1 MGRERGKS
9 TCRRGR
15 CRQVSPKTR
24 RQNLCRVGP
33 TPWGRTRRAW
43 RPVSLSFRLDGKVA
57 LVTGASRGL
66 GAGIADALQEAGAT
80 VAGTSREPR
89 SAAQVAKRLGSVP
102 VVMDVTDVASVR
114 AGVDRVAS
122 ELERLDILINNAG
135 LNIPQGVFDVDE
147 ASWDAVLDT
156 NLKGTFFAAQA
167 AARQMVASG
176 EGGRIINIASQAGVV
191 GIEERSAYGAS
202 KGGAILLT
210 KVLAIELAQHGIT
223 VNAVAPTFIATELT
237 RGTLENSA
245 WRERILSSIPLGR
258 VGEAEDVAAAAVYL
272 ASPAAAMVTGHTL
285 LVDGGWT
292 AW

>member
-1 MGRERGKS
+1 
-9 TCRRGR
+9 
-15 CRQVSPKTR
+15 
-24 RQNLCRVGP
+24 
-33 TPWGRTRRAW
+33 
-43 RPVSLSFRLDGKVA
+43 
-57 LVTGASRGL
+57 
-66 GAGIADALQEAGAT
+66 
-80 VAGTSREPR
+80 
-89 SAAQVAKRLGSVP
+89 
-102 VVMDVTDVASVR
+102 MDITDVASVR
-114 AGVDRVAS
+114 AGVDRVAA
-122 ELERLDILINNAG
+122 ELGRLDILVNNAG

-167 AARQMVASG
+167 AARCMVTSG

-202 KGGAILLT
+202 KGGAVLLT
-210 KVLAIELAQHGIT
+210 KVLAIELAQHRIT

-237 RGTLENSA
+237 RGTLENPA
-245 WRERILSSIPLGR
+245 WRERVLSRIPLGR
-258 VGEAEDVAAAAVYL
+258 IGESEDVAAATVYL

>member
-1 MGRERGKS
+1 M
-9 TCRRGR
+9 
-15 CRQVSPKTR
+15 
-24 RQNLCRVGP
+24 N
-33 TPWGRTRRAW
+33 
-43 RPVSLSFRLDGKVA
+43 LSFRLDGKVA

-66 GAGIADALQEAGAT
+66 GAGIADALKEAGAM
-80 VAGTSREPR
+80 VAGTSRKQG
-89 SAAQVAKRLGSVP
+89 SAEQVAERLDSVP
-102 VVMDVTDVASVR
+102 VAMDVSDVASVR

-122 ELERLDILINNAG
+122 ELGRLDILVNNAG

-167 AARQMVASG
+167 AARHMADRG
-176 EGGRIINIASQAGVV
+176 EGGRIINVASQAGVV

-202 KGGAILLT
+202 KGGAVLLT

-237 RGTLENSA
+237 RDTLENPA
-245 WRERILSSIPLGR
+245 WRERVLSRIPLGR
-258 VGEAEDVAAAAVYL
+258 VGEVEDVAAATVYL
-272 ASPAAAMVTGHTL
+272 ASPGAAMVTGHTL